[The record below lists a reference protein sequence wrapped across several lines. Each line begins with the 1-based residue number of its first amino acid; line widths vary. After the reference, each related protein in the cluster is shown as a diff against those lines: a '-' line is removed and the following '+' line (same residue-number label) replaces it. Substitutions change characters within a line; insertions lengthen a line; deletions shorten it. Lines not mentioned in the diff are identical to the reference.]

1 MKRTPGPDTRHD
13 ARRTDD
19 NVVAS
24 ELRWIGLVVFVLGTL
39 LGVIVATSYTHV
51 LEPPSGAP
59 EVASDSLHMT
69 GEFAESNL
77 GTQVLADGRVVVRL
91 VATRFTFVPAC
102 VPVPAGRP
110 FALRVA
116 TADVV
121 HGLLVEGTNVNTMIV
136 PDEVSEVRAVVP
148 DTGIHRMPCHEYC
161 GLGHSQMVGLVW
173 ARAAHQWRGVDPG
186 ERMRC
191 ERTDAGPVL
200 AARVGQAP

>member
-1 MKRTPGPDTRHD
+1 MNRAPSQDTRHD
-13 ARRTDD
+13 ARDVE

-24 ELRWIGLVVFVLGTL
+24 ELRWIGLVVFVLATL
-39 LGVIVATSYTHV
+39 LGVIVATSYTHM
-51 LEPPSGAP
+51 LEPPSGEP
-59 EVASDSLHMT
+59 GVASDSLHVA
-69 GEFAESNL
+69 GEFVESNL

-116 TADVV
+116 TTDVV

-136 PDEVSEVRAVVP
+136 PGEVSEVRAVVP

-161 GLGHSQMVGLVW
+161 GLGHSQMVGFLW
-173 ARAAHQWRGVDPG
+173 ARGEGEWRRATPD
-186 ERMRC
+186 ERRRC
-191 ERTDAGPVL
+191 SRTGAGRAVATL
-200 AARVGQAP
+200 AGRAP